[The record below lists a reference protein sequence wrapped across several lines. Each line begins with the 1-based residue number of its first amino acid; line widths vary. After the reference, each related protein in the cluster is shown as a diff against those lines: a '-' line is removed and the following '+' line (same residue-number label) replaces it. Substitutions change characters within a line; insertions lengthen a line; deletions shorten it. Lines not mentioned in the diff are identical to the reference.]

1 VRTLAKLAMSGI
13 LLAMTASPAVAFK
26 SWEYVYYYTFYSDAS
41 MTTVVGYGNDV
52 CMESGGNVTVIT
64 PLFPTPYYTAER
76 GHECRP
82 GGPL

>member
-1 VRTLAKLAMSGI
+1 MRSIVKLAAAG
-13 LLAMTASPAVAFK
+13 LLFAMTASPAVAFK
-26 SWEYVYYYTFYSDAS
+26 APEYVYYYTFYSDAS
-41 MTTVVGYGNDV
+41 KTTIVGYGQDY
-52 CMESGGNVTVIT
+52 CMEYGGNAWVVT